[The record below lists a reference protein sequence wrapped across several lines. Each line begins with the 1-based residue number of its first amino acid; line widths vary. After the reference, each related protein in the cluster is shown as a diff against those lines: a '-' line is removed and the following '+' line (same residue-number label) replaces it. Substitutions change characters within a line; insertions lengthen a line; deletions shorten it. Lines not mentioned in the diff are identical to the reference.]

1 MPANDKDR
9 ADVKRVAQ
17 ALTDYLNMLKQD
29 PACCIVHGIFE
40 HEDFQL
46 TFAYDVR
53 AFVDELFVDWQ
64 KTPQDTKVRA
74 LAKENC
80 IDVDR
85 LVCIEFREIAG
96 TDRLQ
101 MKLYMLSPGLEAIFD
116 RFTHVLNKSGQS
128 YTLNIEMLDGQPQGI
143 DQIREQMA
151 SIFKYLDL
159 EYSSRDLDVGFYLLN
174 SDCYMTYLNSMIA
187 NEQTVVETRPPVF
200 I

>member
-1 MPANDKDR
+1 MHKSEKDLADKE
-9 ADVKRVAQ
+9 RVAK

-29 PACCIVHGIFE
+29 LTCCIVHNIFD

-64 KTPQDTKVRA
+64 KTQDEVKVRA

-96 TDRLQ
+96 ANKIQ

-116 RFTHVLNKSGQS
+116 RFSHVFNKSGQS
-128 YTLNIEMLDGQPQGI
+128 YALDIDLIDGQPQGLA
-143 DQIREQMA
+143 QIQNQIS
-151 SIFKYLDL
+151 SIFHYFDL
-159 EYSSRDLDVGFYLLN
+159 EYSMKGREVGFYLLN
-174 SDCYMTYLNSMIA
+174 CDCYMTYLNSLIA
-187 NEQTVVETRPPVF
+187 DERVVTAPRPLIF